1 MALVCFI
8 TFIFQVIKMT
18 SDVTLTTLTSTKQ
31 KRLTEMQMY
40 LKRQA
45 KLIYAN
51 LPPEEKKKESGEAE
65 EA

>member
-51 LPPEEKKKESGEAE
+51 LPPEEKKKEGCEAE